1 MTDNKGFEEEK
12 TTKAEEVPNNPK
24 VKRMFS
30 WSDNSPAIAG

>member
-12 TTKAEEVPNNPK
+12 TTAMVEAPK